1 MSSFTQPLYSRT
13 QVKKAG
19 RTYVDPKATVEDR
32 AIALSIVNNWRSAH
46 GYPLNTFQ
54 MSMRRMVRN
63 YSGDPLVAQR
73 IKRLPSIRHK
83 LERFPTLNVS
93 QMQDLGGCRAV
104 VASVDQVDGVVD
116 YILNKSRAK
125 HPLLRHDPYIDNPKP
140 SGYRGVHLVYAY
152 NSDRI
157 QTWNGLKVELQIRT
171 RLQHSWATAVETVGT
186 FTRQAL
192 KSSQGQDR
200 WLRFFALMGTAH
212 AIREGRPP
220 VPDTP
225 TDLVELR
232 DELRDLVAELDV
244 INRLTAFGQT
254 LQVLGDTDPAAK
266 VFLLELKTENDKSVA
281 LTLRSYADT
290 AVATE
295 EYRALEEATQS
306 DPGTDV
312 VLVSVESLAALDKAY
327 PNYFLDTTVFLE
339 TVVDAIA

>member
-1 MSSFTQPLYSRT
+1 MSFTPPLYSRG
-13 QVKKAG
+13 QVKRAG
-19 RTYVDPKATVEDR
+19 RTYVDPNATVQER
-32 AIALSIVNNWRSAH
+32 ALALSVVNNWRSAH

-54 MSMRRMVRN
+54 MSMRRVVRS

-104 VASVDQVDGVVD
+104 MGSVDEVEQVVD
-116 YILNKSRAK
+116 YYLNKSRAK
-125 HPLLRHDPYIDNPKP
+125 HALIRHDPYIDHPKP

-152 NSDRI
+152 KSDRAT
-157 QTWNGLKVELQIRT
+157 TWNGLKVELQIRT

-200 WLRFFALMGTAH
+200 WLRFFALMGTEH
-212 AIREGRPP
+212 AIREDRPP
-220 VPDTP
+220 IPDTP
-225 TDLVELR
+225 TDKIELR
-232 DELRDLVAELDV
+232 DELRQLATELDV

-254 LQVLGDTDPAAK
+254 LRVLGETDPAAEM
-266 VFLLELKTENDKSVA
+266 FLLELKTEDDRSVE

-312 VLVSVESLAALDKAY
+312 VLVSVESLSALDKAY
-327 PNYFLDTTVFLE
+327 PNYFLDTTVFLQ
-339 TVVDAIA
+339 TVGDAIA